1 MTTGQNQKS
10 EHLRKDGSIDID
22 AIYDLPYSQ
31 LTDAEIGAIVDYK
44 AGIKARDAQFAQLVQ
59 VAVDNGDKVVDALKA
74 EYETARQQ
82 QDDLL
87 ALAMANLKAA
97 REGAGI

>member
-1 MTTGQNQKS
+1 MTTGQS
-10 EHLRKDGSIDID
+10 EHLHKDGSIDID

-31 LTDAEIGAIVDYK
+31 LTDAEIDAIVEYK
-44 AGIKARDAQFAQLVQ
+44 AGIKARDEQFSQIMQ
-59 VAVDNGDKVVDALKA
+59 IAVDNGNKVVDTLKE

-87 ALAMANLKAA
+87 GLAMANLKAA
-97 REGAGI
+97 REEAGI